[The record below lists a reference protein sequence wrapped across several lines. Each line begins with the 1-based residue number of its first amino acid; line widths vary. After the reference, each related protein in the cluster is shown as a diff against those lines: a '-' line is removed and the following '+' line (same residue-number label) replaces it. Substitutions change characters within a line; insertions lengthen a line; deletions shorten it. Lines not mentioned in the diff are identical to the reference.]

1 MYLNAHQYLLQG
13 DRKEACRVLRN
24 LGDSAFKPG
33 IVSALVT
40 LYLADNDRE
49 GASKVLRDA
58 VEWYKQSKVNYPI
71 FN

>member
-1 MYLNAHQYLLQG
+1 MIMYLFQCLLQG
-13 DRKEACRVLRN
+13 DRKEACRILRD

-58 VEWYKQSKVNYPI
+58 VEWYKRSKVRCP
-71 FN
+71 